1 MASEA
6 GKGSKPRKITKESRE
21 SYEDN
26 YERIWGPKK
35 KPVEYRDQEEWDEI
49 RMDVIGL
56 NGNNGLHYDQDP
68 DPNDM

>member
-26 YERIWGPKK
+26 YERIWGSKK
-35 KPVEYRDQEEWDEI
+35 KTIVHDEDWDEI
-49 RMDVIGL
+49 RMDIIGI
-56 NGNNGLHYDQDP
+56 NGNQGLHYDQDP
-68 DPNDM
+68 DPNDE

>member
-6 GKGSKPRKITKESRE
+6 GKGSKPRKITKETRE

-26 YERIWGPKK
+26 YDRIWGSKK
-35 KPVEYRDQEEWDEI
+35 KQSIPDEDWDEI

-56 NGNNGLHYDQDP
+56 NGNQGLHYDQDP

>member
-26 YERIWGPKK
+26 YERIWGSKK
-35 KPVEYRDQEEWDEI
+35 KPIMHDEDWDEI
-49 RMDVIGL
+49 RMDIIGI
-56 NGNNGLHYDQDP
+56 NGNQGLHYDQDP

>member
-26 YERIWGPKK
+26 YDRIWGSKK
-35 KPVEYRDQEEWDEI
+35 KPITHDEDWDEI
-49 RMDVIGL
+49 RMDIIGI
-56 NGNNGLHYDQDP
+56 NGNQGLHYDQDP